1 MYIGRRLGRIIE
13 LKCKIQTTPSNIGL
27 CLPHPLDGLCDTNIV
42 CLELVQTDGGGNSE
56 STQQP
61 VQERLGLGDAA
72 LGEVVDDRGMETN
85 VGVEDQQGTEDG
97 IHDRVQGAGSE
108 GSDGQRDQSDRDES
122 LECPVVATL

>member
-72 LGEVVDDRGMETN
+72 LGEVVDDRGTVTCQFRLPVKRRTARHTGN
-85 VGVEDQQGTEDG
+85 QCGSGG
-97 IHDRVQGAGSE
+97 PAGHR
-108 GSDGQRDQSDRDES
+108 GRN
-122 LECPVVATL
+122 P